1 MKKRMRA
8 AAWLLTA
15 VMALGAAGCGNT
27 AETTASP
34 ETQEV
39 ATAGE
44 TAKQE
49 TEATETETTE
59 TAAGT
64 AAGVSGSYSGSGSG
78 KGGDILVEVTLE
90 DGRLSAITV
99 TQHHETEGIAEAI
112 DMLAAEMIAGNTVSV
127 DAVAGAT
134 ITSAGF
140 KMAVTQALKSAGISA
155 GDLAA
160 NPAKEEGPRQ
170 SVEETHDIIVVGAGG
185 AGFCAAIEAKLAGA
199 DVIILEKL
207 PIAGGNTLLSGAEYA
222 APGNWLE
229 QKEGIEDSPEQME
242 EDMLAGGDRL
252 GQPELVE
259 VVAQNAL
266 AGAEWLRDEVN
277 VVWEDELMFFGGHS
291 VKRSLIPSGASGVE
305 IIKKEKEKAAELGI
319 PIYYETRAT
328 ELITDESGRVIGVKA
343 EGENTDYTFT
353 ARTVILA
360 TGGFGSNMEMRMQYD
375 PKAGEGV
382 LSTNSVGSTGDG
394 ILMAQAVGA
403 GVTGMEYIQ
412 TYPICDPLS
421 GALLYFDD
429 ARLYG
434 YSVIVNKEGHRFVE
448 ELGRRDEMSQAIVAQ
463 TDSCC
468 YELIDQAA
476 FEASAIEEN
485 HGPEIAYLLSHDM
498 LVKADTL
505 KEAADFFGID
515 AEALQETVD
524 NYNRYVQEGE
534 DPEFN
539 KRSLP
544 SEIGAGPYWIV
555 KAVPAVHH
563 TMGGVCINPD
573 AQVLDTNGNVI
584 EGLYAAGE
592 VTGGIH
598 GSNRLGSCALADIT
612 VFGRI
617 AGQNAAAALED

>member
-1 MKKRMRA
+1 MKTRTRA
-8 AAWLLTA
+8 AAWLLAA
-15 VMALGAAGCGNT
+15 VMALGAAGCGNADGT
-27 AETTASP
+27 TAAAPQTTAATAAETGAETTAP
-34 ETQEV
+34 EAETAETQ
-39 ATAGE
+39 
-44 TAKQE
+44 
-49 TEATETETTE
+49 
-59 TAAGT
+59 AAGI
-64 AAGVSGSYSGSGSG
+64 SGTYSGRGDG
-78 KGGDILVEVTLE
+78 KGGEIVVEVTLA
-90 DGRLSAITV
+90 DGSLSAIQV
-99 TQHHETEGIAEAI
+99 TEHHETEGIAEAMDI
-112 DMLAAEMIAGNTVSV
+112 LASAMIAGNTLSV
-127 DAVAGAT
+127 DSVAGAT

-140 KMAVTQALKSAGISA
+140 KLAVTDALESAGMSA
-155 GDLAA
+155 GDLTA
-160 NPAKEEGPRQ
+160 NPAKAEEPRQ
-170 SVEETHDIIVVGAGG
+170 SIEETHDIIVVGAGG
-185 AGFCAAIEAKLAGA
+185 AGFCAAIEAKMAGA

-229 QKEGIEDSPEQME
+229 QKEDIEDSPELMK
-242 EDMLAGGDRL
+242 EDMLVGGDQL

-259 VVAQNAL
+259 V
-266 AGAEWLRDEVN
+266 
-277 VVWEDELMFFGGHS
+277 
-291 VKRSLIPSGASGVE
+291 
-305 IIKKEKEKAAELGI
+305 
-319 PIYYETRAT
+319 
-328 ELITDESGRVIGVKA
+328 TDENGRVTGVKA
-343 EGENTDYTFT
+343 EGENADYTFT
-353 ARTVILA
+353 AGSVILA

-394 ILMAQAVGA
+394 VLMAQAIGA

-434 YSVIVNKEGHRFVE
+434 YSVIVNKEGRRFVE

-463 TDSCC
+463 TDGCC

-485 HGPEIAYLLSHDM
+485 HGPEVAYLLSHDM

-505 KEAADFFGID
+505 EEAAGFFGID
-515 AEALQETVD
+515 AEALKETVD
-524 NYNRYVQEGE
+524 NYNRYVQDGE
-534 DPEFN
+534 DPEYH

-544 SEIGAGPYWIV
+544 SEIGEGPYWIV

-563 TMGGVCINPD
+563 TMGGVCINPE

-617 AGQNAAAALED
+617 AGQNAAAQASR